1 MCCLDSLTALSAQ
14 RTQLLGWLRRT
25 WVRVPGRR
33 LGRAWGLVG
42 VVARTVVVM
51 DPRREELHRLVEEL
65 PEEQVPGALAGLR
78 ARGRRA
84 GPRPWPTGWFEA
96 ARGASPDA
104 SERVAEIL
112 REGSGRRPA

>member
-1 MCCLDSLTALSAQ
+1 
-14 RTQLLGWLRRT
+14 
-25 WVRVPGRR
+25 
-33 LGRAWGLVG
+33 

-78 ARGRRA
+78 ACDRRV
-84 GPRPWPTGWFEA
+84 GPRPWLPGWFGA

-104 SERVAEIL
+104 SERLDEIL